1 MIRNFRDYDGD
12 GELRCDI
19 CVAGAG
25 AAGVALALTLAERGH
40 QVILL
45 EAGGYDYDE
54 ADQDPY
60 VGVNIGH
67 PYHEIS
73 TTRLRFLGGS
83 TNHWGGMCSTLEPI
97 DFEKRDWVPYSG
109 WPINFND
116 LEPWYAAAHPWVEL
130 GNFDYDRE
138 SISPEGT
145 RYLPFD
151 DRRLNHKMWHYS
163 RPPTHFGI
171 EHRARLEQT
180 AALDV
185 LLHANLVDI
194 EMDPSGSKVDAYHIA
209 TLEGKSAIVRARNFV
224 LALGG
229 LENPRLLLN
238 AASVQ
243 TDGIG
248 NDRDLV
254 GRFFMEHLNM
264 DSGEVISDQDDW
276 SPSYD
281 SLFRNDRQYRA
292 FLTASREA
300 QAQRKILDSAIGL
313 GPLFQARERSI
324 AYDSLHRIKMAWL
337 RGRFPDDLSTHIA
350 NLVTDAAGLK
360 EALEERFDPTVYL
373 YTEGEQAPNPQ
384 SRVLLGDERDKLG
397 LRRIQLDWRLSE
409 IDKRSIRELASI
421 IGEEFGRIKKGR
433 VRLPIWL
440 LSDRLSDDD
449 PILGGYHHM
458 GTTRMS
464 DDPSTGVVDADCRVF
479 STDNLFIA
487 GSSVFT
493 TGGCA
498 NPTLT
503 IVALALRLAD
513 HLDRRPKETAQAGW
527 RYRR

>member
-1 MIRNFRDYDGD
+1 LIRNFRDYDGD

-19 CVAGAG
+19 CIAGAG
-25 AAGVALALTLAERGH
+25 AAGVTLALNLADRGH
-40 QVILL
+40 RVLLL
-45 EAGGYDYDE
+45 EAGGFDYDD

-60 VGVNIGH
+60 VGTNIGY
-67 PYHEIS
+67 PYHEIT

-83 TNHWGGMCSTLEPI
+83 TNHWGGMCSILEPI
-97 DFEKRDWVPYSG
+97 DFEKRDWVPHSG
-109 WPINFND
+109 WPIRFND
-116 LEPWYAAAHPWVEL
+116 LKPWYAEAHPWVEL
-130 GNFDYDRE
+130 GAFDYDRDR
-138 SISPEGT
+138 ISPEGT

-151 DRRLNHKMWHYS
+151 DRQLRHKMWHYS

-171 EHRARLEQT
+171 EHRTALEKT
-180 AALDV
+180 ASLDL

-194 EMDPSGSKVDAYHIA
+194 EMDPSGQAVTGYRIT
-209 TLEGKSAIVRARNFV
+209 TLEGKTAIVRARNFV

-238 AASVQ
+238 ADAIQ
-243 TDGIG
+243 TNGVG

-264 DSGEVISDQDDW
+264 DAGEVISDHDDW
-276 SPSYD
+276 SKSYD
-281 SLFRNDRQYRA
+281 SLFRDERQCRA
-292 FLTASREA
+292 FLMTSPTFQAS
-300 QAQRKILDSAIGL
+300 RKILGSAIGL

-337 RGRFPDDLSTHIA
+337 RGRFPDDLGTHIA
-350 NLVTDAAGLK
+350 NLINDAGGLK
-360 EALEERFDPTVYL
+360 DALEERFDPTVYL
-373 YTEGEQAPNPQ
+373 YTEGEQAPNPL
-384 SRVLLGDERDKLG
+384 SRVLLGKERDALG

-409 IDKRSIRELASI
+409 IDKRSVRELASL
-421 IGEEFGRIKKGR
+421 IGQEFGRIQKGR

-440 LSDRLSDDD
+440 LDKEVSEDD

-479 STDNLFIA
+479 STRNLFVA
-487 GSSVFT
+487 GSSVFP

-503 IVALALRLAD
+503 IVALALRLAS
-513 HLDRRPKETAQAGW
+513 HLDRLPKEIVQAG
-527 RYRR
+527 